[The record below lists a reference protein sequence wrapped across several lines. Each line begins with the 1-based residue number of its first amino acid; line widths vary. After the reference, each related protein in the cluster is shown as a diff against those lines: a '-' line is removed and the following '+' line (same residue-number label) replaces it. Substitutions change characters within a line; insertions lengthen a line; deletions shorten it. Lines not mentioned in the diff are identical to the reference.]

1 MAKVS
6 NEKDH
11 NLFWY
16 FDKRNPKMLINI
28 IGLFETHLD
37 ATGSRMFANFKKNA
51 VNNYMKYGYYPNT
64 LMSEVSRAENDY
76 QKLKEMFKLK

>member
-28 IGLFETHLD
+28 LGLYETHLEVQ
-37 ATGSRMFANFKKNA
+37 GSRIFANFKKNA
-51 VNNYMKYGYYPNT
+51 VNDYMERGYYPNT
-64 LMSEVSRAENDY
+64 LMSEISRAQDDY
-76 QKLKEMFKLK
+76 LVLKDMFKL